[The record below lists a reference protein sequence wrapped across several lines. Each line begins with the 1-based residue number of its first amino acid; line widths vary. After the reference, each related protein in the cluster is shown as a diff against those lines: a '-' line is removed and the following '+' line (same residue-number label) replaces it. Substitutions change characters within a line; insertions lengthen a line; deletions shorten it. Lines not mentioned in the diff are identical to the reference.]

1 MRSPENKAYL
11 FVVLSGERRVHD
23 DDDDDDD
30 SSMDRSPVFRQH
42 CMEPEGSLPCS
53 KQITS

>member
-1 MRSPENKAYL
+1 MRSSENKAYL

-23 DDDDDDD
+23 DDDDDD
-30 SSMDRSPVFRQH
+30 SMDRSPVLRQH